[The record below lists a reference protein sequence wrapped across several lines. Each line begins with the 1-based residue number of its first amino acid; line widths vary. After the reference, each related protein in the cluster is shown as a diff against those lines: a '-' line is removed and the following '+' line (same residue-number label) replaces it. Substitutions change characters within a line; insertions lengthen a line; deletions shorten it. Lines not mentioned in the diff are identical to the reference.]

1 MTDRLLTDIFLK
13 WKIFKKINMDDELI
27 EYGKKGN
34 SKEIRNI
41 LEHIFERNNQLNN
54 ESKRGTPVCIWGVHG
69 LGKTQMVRDYAK
81 EKNWKFA
88 YIAPAQ
94 FEEMGD
100 LHGMPNVIDPD
111 GEVSGDEY
119 TVYSPPN
126 WVPKE
131 EGPGILL
138 IDDINR
144 ADDRILRGCMQLL
157 QNFELSSWK
166 LPSKWQIVATANPE
180 GGDYSVTPMDGAML
194 TRMLHAT
201 LKFDAKV
208 WAEWANSNNI
218 DPRGIAFVLTYPEL
232 VNSERT
238 TPRSL
243 TQFFEQIKT
252 IKDLKEEIEL
262 IEAIALSSLD
272 EITSSSFINFV
283 NDELSTLIDPEEI
296 LNAKEFEDVKTKII
310 DLSKGEGGTKRVDR
324 LSTIC
329 TRLFIHITSEN
340 YKSNEKHIKNLVSFL
355 LIKEIPNDL
364 LMSLYLDITKNGNN
378 DLQLMVRDK
387 RLAKKLLSSL

>member
-1 MTDRLLTDIFLK
+1 MAEELL
-13 WKIFKKINMDDELI
+13 

-34 SKEIRNI
+34 SKEIKEI
-41 LEHIFERNNQLNN
+41 LLHIFDRNNQLNIEN
-54 ESKRGTPVCIWGVHG
+54 KRGTPICVWGTHG
-69 LGKTQMVRDYAK
+69 LGKTQMIRDFAR
-81 EKNWKFA
+81 EKKWKFA

-100 LHGMPNVIDPD
+100 LHGMPNIIDPD
-111 GEVSGDEY
+111 GKISGDEY

-194 TRMLHAT
+194 TRMLHTT
-201 LKFDAKV
+201 LKFDPKV
-208 WAEWANSNNI
+208 WAEWANDNNI
-218 DPRGIAFVLTYPEL
+218 DQRGIAFVLTYPEL
-232 VNSERT
+232 VNAERT

-252 IKDLKEEIEL
+252 IKDLKKKINL
-262 IEAIALSSLD
+262 VEAIALSSLD
-272 EITSSSFINFV
+272 DLTTSSFMNFI
-283 NDELSTLIDPEEI
+283 NDELSKLINPEEI
-296 LNAKEFEDVKTKII
+296 LDSEKFEDVKTDII
-310 DLSKGEGGTKRVDR
+310 TLSKGDSGTKRVDR

-329 TRLFIHITSEN
+329 SRLYIYLMNKN
-340 YKSNEKHIKNLVSFL
+340 YKSSKNHSKNLVSFL
-355 LIKEIPNDL
+355 LIDEIPNDL
-364 LMSLYLDITKNGNN
+364 LMSLYMDINKNGNDN
-378 DLQLMVRDK
+378 VKAMVRDK
-387 RLAKKLLSSL
+387 KLALKLLKTL